1 MSSNASSS
9 SLTDSEFTRITQ
21 SISSI
26 LKDHALSV
34 FKDEVSKKDIEDKI
48 APLRQRLEDV
58 ESENRRLKIS
68 IKFLET
74 ELKAAKSSTGAAASK
89 ATKVDKSTQ
98 IDELMFF
105 KDKNTPTPTQP
116 PQPPQPSQ
124 PSQPPQQISNGPLQI
139 VQLVNG
145 PRDLLKRPGAQQN
158 GPQPNKVLLAVTQSG
173 QITQSAGGAK
183 LQPLILPK
191 NMPNGMILAIPN
203 GSVANNSGTNAVL
216 LNNVTTTQAL
226 VVRSVSNA
234 QPTINL
240 SKSPITNPLRSE
252 KSALTTNTSSLSTP
266 VLAPKPMSKP
276 SSYPPIKPKET
287 IKETPSSSLG
297 KGTKKNDKS
306 DEKPVLVNVK
316 KKKDTEDDDE
326 IVEVA
331 PPPPKTF
338 EVVDLD
344 DDEDGPDPLQ
354 LEIKA
359 DMPEC
364 KNYHPLSAL
373 PLPFK
378 IDDLL
383 LPQPKLSVRHG
394 KSREG
399 KKAVILRMESSID
412 ASKITGILQY
422 RIFNYQQ
429 NISVKPQDRAWKQ
442 LTVIKVQSGR
452 ICECTL
458 TQLQNS
464 VRYHFVVCLINGNNR
479 SRFSN
484 CASTVF

>member
-1 MSSNASSS
+1 
-9 SLTDSEFTRITQ
+9 LTDSEFTRITQ

-48 APLRQRLEDV
+48 APLRQHLEDV

-68 IKFLET
+68 IKFLEN
-74 ELKAAKSSTGAAASK
+74 ELKAAKASTTTAASI

-105 KDKNTPTPTQP
+105 KDKNTAKPTQPPQSPQP
-116 PQPPQPSQ
+116 PQPPQSPQ
-124 PSQPPQQISNGPLQI
+124 PPQPPQQISNGPLQI

-145 PRDLLKRPGAQQN
+145 PRHLLKRPGPQQN
-158 GPQPNKVLLAVTQSG
+158 GPQPNKVLLAVTQTG
-173 QITQSAGGAK
+173 QIAQSAGGAN

-203 GSVANNSGTNAVL
+203 RSVANSNGTNAVL

-240 SKSPITNPLRSE
+240 SNSLSTNPLRSA
-252 KSALTTNTSSLSTP
+252 STTNTSSVST
-266 VLAPKPMSKP
+266 VKSLLAPKTLSKP
-276 SSYPPIKPKET
+276 FSYPPIKPKET

-297 KGTKKNDKS
+297 KGTKKDEKP

-326 IVEVA
+326 IMEVE
-331 PPPPKTF
+331 PPPQKIP

-344 DDEDGPDPLQ
+344 DDDDSPDPLQ

-383 LPQPKLSVRHG
+383 LPHPRLSVRHG
-394 KSREG
+394 KSRDG

>member
-1 MSSNASSS
+1 
-9 SLTDSEFTRITQ
+9 
-21 SISSI
+21 
-26 LKDHALSV
+26 LSV

-68 IKFLET
+68 IKFFEN
-74 ELKAAKSSTGAAASK
+74 ELKAAKASTSTATSK
-89 ATKVDKSTQ
+89 ATKADRSTQ

-105 KDKNTPTPTQP
+105 KDKNTANPTQP
-116 PQPPQPSQ
+116 PR
-124 PSQPPQQISNGPLQI
+124 QISNGPLQL
-139 VQLVNG
+139 VQLLNG
-145 PRDLLKRPGAQQN
+145 PRDLLKRPGSQQN
-158 GPQPNKVLLAVTQSG
+158 GPQPNKVLLAVTQ
-173 QITQSAGGAK
+173 TAQSAGGAK

-203 GSVANNSGTNAVL
+203 GAVANSSGTNAVL

-226 VVRSVSNA
+226 VVRSVSNV

-240 SKSPITNPLRSE
+240 SKSLFTNPLRSG
-252 KSALTTNTSSLSTP
+252 KSASTTNTSSFSTP
-266 VLAPKPMSKP
+266 LLAPNPVSKP
-276 SSYPPIKPKET
+276 SSYPLIKP
-287 IKETPSSSLG
+287 KETPSSSLG
-297 KGTKKNDKS
+297 KGTKNDEKP
-306 DEKPVLVNVK
+306 DKKPVLVDVK
-316 KKKDTEDDDE
+316 KKKDTEDDE
-326 IVEVA
+326 IMEVE
-331 PPPPKTF
+331 PPPPKIP

-344 DDEDGPDPLQ
+344 DDDDGPDPLQ

-359 DMPEC
+359 DMAEC
-364 KNYHPLSAL
+364 KNYHPLLAL

-383 LPQPKLSVRHG
+383 LPQPRLSVRHG

-429 NISVKPQDRAWKQ
+429 NISVKPQDRMWKQ

-479 SRFSN
+479 SKFSN